1 MLSQYSLKKRLILY
15 ISVFSIALG
24 CLLIFSAYRI
34 ALEEINE
41 VLDAQMKNLAER
53 VAVHNPKPVESQF
66 DQEQHYHEED
76 LFVDVWAYSSQQD
89 KNHAINLLVQPMQK
103 AGFYTQK
110 TANDIWHTYVLPT
123 THYQIQISQQQSV
136 RQRLALELAS
146 SMFIPYLLFM
156 PFVIWGLSWIV
167 RRSLQ
172 PLDDFKTELAQ
183 RDSHEL
189 KAIEVEP
196 YPVEIVPS
204 IVEINHLFQRISL
217 AQQEQRQFIADAAHE
232 LRTPITALNLQ
243 MQILLKQNPASTDLV
258 NLSKGLIRIQHLI
271 SQLLNLAKQDA
282 SIIELE
288 NKQPFLLNQVAVD
301 CLEQLMDLALQKS
314 IDLGMEQQQFIA
326 DSAHELRTP
335 ITALNLQMQ
344 ILLKQN
350 PASTDLVNLS
360 KGLIRIQHLISQLL
374 NLAKQDASIIELEN
388 KQPFLLNQVAVD
400 CLEQL
405 MDLALQK
412 SIDLGMEQQQQV
424 RIQSQASAVHSIIF
438 NLIDNAI
445 KYTPAHGII
454 NVSVFQQAGFAIIQI
469 EDSGP
474 GIAADL
480 HDKVIKR
487 FYRVHHHLEV
497 GSGLGLSI
505 VAKATERLGGSLFFT
520 QSNSLGGLQ
529 VNVQLPL

>member
-110 TANDIWHTYVLPT
+110 TADDIWHTYVLPT
-123 THYQIQISQQQSV
+123 AHYQIQISQQQSV

-288 NKQPFLLNQVAVD
+288 NKQPFLLNQVV
-301 CLEQLMDLALQKS
+301 
-314 IDLGMEQQQFIA
+314 
-326 DSAHELRTP
+326 
-335 ITALNLQMQ
+335 
-344 ILLKQN
+344 
-350 PASTDLVNLS
+350 
-360 KGLIRIQHLISQLL
+360 
-374 NLAKQDASIIELEN
+374 
-388 KQPFLLNQVAVD
+388 VD